1 MPLPLAAYHFDWSTF
16 WHYVW
21 PPSAFH
27 NELISNGLVITIYM
41 AVIAQT
47 VGVVGGAIGAMMQM
61 SRHRIVRFV
70 VAAYLLWFRG
80 TPLLVQLSLLYFGLA
95 GLGVYTFPNLTIVGW
110 TIPGAVQA
118 GIVGLGMNEAAY
130 MTEIFRA
137 GISAIDPGQTEAAK
151 AIGMTF
157 RRAMRWVILPQ
168 ATRVI
173 IPPLGNEFNNMLKST
188 TLVVVIGGVELFN
201 AFEQV
206 NAVVFK
212 PFELFLAASLYYLAL
227 TLIWGWIQSAIESR
241 LGDRKSGRQRGAISR
256 LIMGE
261 PGSWRGLGHQR

>member
-1 MPLPLAAYHFDWSTF
+1 MPIPLAAYHFDWSVF
-16 WHYVW
+16 WSYLW

-27 NELISNGLVITIYM
+27 NQLISNGLEVTIYM
-41 AVIAQT
+41 AVLAQAI
-47 VGVVGGAIGAMMQM
+47 GVIGGAVGAMMQM
-61 SRHRIVRFV
+61 SRRRVVRFA
-70 VAAYLLWFRG
+70 VAVYLLWFRG

-95 GLGVYTFPNLTIVGW
+95 GLGVYEFPAITIFGLS
-110 TIPGAVQA
+110 IPGAIQA
-118 GIVGLGMNEAAY
+118 GIIGLGANEAAY

-137 GISAIDPGQTEAAK
+137 GILSIDTGQTEAAR
-151 AIGMTF
+151 ALGMTF
-157 RRAMRWVILPQ
+157 RTSMQWVILPQ

-201 AFEQV
+201 AYEQV

-212 PFELFLAASLYYLAL
+212 PFELFLAVSFYYLAL
-227 TLIWGWIQSAIESR
+227 TLIWGWIQSRIESR

-256 LIMGE
+256 LVRGDT
-261 PGSWRGLGHQR
+261 GAWRGFGSTR

>member
-1 MPLPLAAYHFDWSTF
+1 
-16 WHYVW
+16 
-21 PPSAFH
+21 
-27 NELISNGLVITIYM
+27 
-41 AVIAQT
+41 
-47 VGVVGGAIGAMMQM
+47 
-61 SRHRIVRFV
+61 
-70 VAAYLLWFRG
+70 
-80 TPLLVQLSLLYFGLA
+80 
-95 GLGVYTFPNLTIVGW
+95 
-110 TIPGAVQA
+110 
-118 GIVGLGMNEAAY
+118 

-157 RRAMRWVILPQ
+157 RRSMRWVILPQ

-241 LGDRKSGRQRGAISR
+241 LGDRKSGRQRGVISR